1 MAVDYRYAAKRTLHS
16 IPTIFLVSVFVFYLV
31 HLIPGSPARAILG
44 TRTTP
49 EAIAQVEAELGLNDP
64 LYVQYF
70 DWLSDVVVGDLG
82 YSYQLSQPVAELV
95 FNRFLIT
102 FHLVFWTAVLTV
114 LVSIPLGVLTAVKKD
129 SWFDHGIVLST
140 TAGISLPELVAGVF
154 FLNLF
159 GIHLDWFPVQGFV
172 PLHENIVD
180 YFRHIT
186 LPVMALTI
194 PSVSIVLR
202 MTRSSVWESLQEDF
216 ARFYRAN
223 GLPERVIYRR
233 VLKKS
238 LVPILTIFGIHFGYM
253 LAGAVVVEQL
263 FALPGIGQS
272 LVNGT
277 GQRDIPIVQGTVLVI
292 ALWFIVINLV
302 TDLLIEHFD
311 PRIRGDH

>member
-16 IPTIFLVSVFVFYLV
+16 IPTIFLVTVFVFFLV

-49 EAIAQVEAELGLNDP
+49 EAIAQVEAELGLNEP
-64 LYVQYF
+64 LYVQYL
-70 DWLSDVVVGDLG
+70 DWLSGVLVGNLG
-82 YSYQLSQPVAELV
+82 YSYQLSQPVTELV
-95 FNRFLIT
+95 VSRFAVT

-114 LVSIPLGVLTAVKKD
+114 LISIPVGVLSAVKKD
-129 SWFDHGIVLST
+129 SWFDHGIVVST
-140 TAGISLPELVAGVF
+140 TAGISLPELVAGVL

-159 GIHLDWFPVQGFV
+159 GIYLDLLPVQGFV
-172 PLHENIVD
+172 APGENIVG
-180 YFRHIT
+180 YFQHIT
-186 LPVMALTI
+186 LPVLALTI

-238 LVPILTIFGIHFGYM
+238 LVPVLTIFGIHFGYM

-263 FALPGIGQS
+263 FSLPGIGQS

-277 GQRDIPIVQGTVLVI
+277 QQRDIPIVQGTVLAI